1 MRRPLLIVFCLLLC
15 ISFIL
20 TMNENNT
27 YNKEEN
33 ISIYEVVKYK
43 IEKEKYTD
51 YIVGDYLIRSYSKF
65 KELPIGYNVKIYGKL
80 KNLNNLKYDDFNYGK
95 YLKSCG

>member
-65 KELPIGYNVKIYGKL
+65 KELPIGYNVKIYGK
-80 KNLNNLKYDDFNYGK
+80 
-95 YLKSCG
+95 